1 MKRIFQLDPLQV
13 SVEVFSAFGI
23 LYGPSTLVP
32 ALLENLFGYDAFH
45 AGIVL
50 SPSGFFAVV
59 AVIIGGRL
67 IGKGFDAR
75 WLIGSGLLIVALG
88 SYWMSR
94 MNLEIAPP
102 VQIVWPRV
110 VLVIG
115 LSLIFAP
122 INVAAFLY
130 IPRELRGSAVGL
142 FALLRNEGG
151 SFGTSFGKIVT
162 ERREQMH
169 ALRLNENL
177 DPLNPAVTTFTD
189 QAEAGFLQQ
198 FGDPVAAK
206 QMALQALEN
215 LRTHHALA
223 LAYFDAFCL
232 FRHFKWVRD
241 EGSGG

>member
-1 MKRIFQLDPLQV
+1 MGARDDLGPMEINNGSETRPQPRSTNYEAHLPTRSFA
-13 SVEVFSAFGI
+13 SISRVFSAFGI

-151 SFGTSFGKIVT
+151 SFGTSFGKSSP
-162 ERREQMH
+162 
-169 ALRLNENL
+169 N
-177 DPLNPAVTTFTD
+177 
-189 QAEAGFLQQ
+189 
-198 FGDPVAAK
+198 AASRC
-206 QMALQALEN
+206 MPFA
-215 LRTHHALA
+215 
-223 LAYFDAFCL
+223 
-232 FRHFKWVRD
+232 
-241 EGSGG
+241 